1 MADRADR
8 RDERD
13 GRRGAAGGDGGGRY
27 RALSLPRVTVGT
39 LVRLLLAS
47 LAVGA
52 AMAIL
57 GVTPR
62 DIFTYVTGFTR
73 EVAEN
78 AAAWVGTAVSYVL
91 LGAVIVIPIWLLSL
105 LFRSFKR

>member
-1 MADRADR
+1 MAHAADG

-13 GRRGAAGGDGGGRY
+13 DRRGRRH
-27 RALSLPRVTVGT
+27 RALNLPRVTVGT
-39 LVRLLLAS
+39 LVRLLIAS

-62 DIFTYVTGFTR
+62 DIVTYATSFTR
-73 EVAEN
+73 EAFEN
-78 AAAWVGTAVSYVL
+78 VTGWIGTAVTYVL

-105 LFRSFKR
+105 LFRSFRR

>member
-1 MADRADR
+1 MAAHGA
-8 RDERD
+8 EGGEKG
-13 GRRGAAGGDGGGRY
+13 GRRGAPDGWRR

-52 AMAIL
+52 AMALL

-62 DIFTYVTGFTR
+62 DILAYATGFTR
-73 EVAEN
+73 EVVEN

-105 LFRSFKR
+105 LFRSFRR